1 MTETSLIDRIREFN
15 ADRDPDLVKLKYSK
29 MQESPFGFFRGTC
42 HLFYEDWDRDSELN
56 KAPLSWLCG
65 DLHLQNFGSY
75 KGDNRVVYFDIND
88 FDESVLAPCSLD
100 LIRLLTSIF
109 LAFPHYQEEDENV
122 SHLADIFLDSY
133 RQEIIEAKARWFDR
147 RTATG
152 LVRELLEEKET
163 RKRKKFLDERTEIED
178 DRRKIIIEE
187 NKTRPILSTTKKTIE
202 TALKEF
208 AKSTDDPDFFQVID
222 ITERIAGNGSLGG
235 KRYLVLVKGKG
246 SPDDNYLLDI
256 KSTRSPSAI
265 EYISYINSYQPQWQN
280 EAERIISIQ
289 QKMQAIAP
297 AFLHTLPIDKDYY
310 VMRELQPSEDKIEWE
325 DNNYGFNKINELI
338 ADIGKIVAWAQLR
351 SSGRKGSADADELI
365 GFVTENKWQKL
376 SLQYAR
382 DYSKKVVKD
391 WQEFCKSIEDIQ
403 AI

>member
-1 MTETSLIDRIREFN
+1 MTKTSLIDRIREFN

-29 MQESPFGFFRGTC
+29 MQESPFGFFRGTS
-42 HLFYEDWDRDSELN
+42 HLFYEDWDRDSELDR
-56 KAPLSWLCG
+56 APLSWLCG
-65 DLHLQNFGSY
+65 DMHLQNFGSY

-88 FDESVLAPCSLD
+88 FDEAVLAPCTLD

-109 LAFPHYQEEDENV
+109 LAFPHYQKEDENV
-122 SHLADIFLDSY
+122 SHLVTMFLDSY

-163 RKRKKFLDERTEIED
+163 RKRKKFLDERTKIED
-178 DRRKIIIEE
+178 DRRKITIEE
-187 NKTRPILSTTKKTIE
+187 NKTRPILSTTKETIE

-208 AKSTDDPDFFQVID
+208 ARSTDNPDFFQVID

-235 KRYLVLVKGKG
+235 KRYLVLVEGKG

-256 KSTRSPSAI
+256 KSTRSPSASK
-265 EYISYINSYQPQWQN
+265 YLSYINSYQPQWQN
-280 EAERIISIQ
+280 EAERIIAIQ

-297 AFLHTLPIDKDYY
+297 AFLHILSIEKDYY

-325 DNNYGFNKINELI
+325 DNDRGFNKINNLI

-351 SSGRKGSADADELI
+351 SSGRKGSVNADELI
-365 GFVTENKWQKL
+365 KFVTGNKWQEL
-376 SLQYAR
+376 CLQYAR
-382 DYSKKVVKD
+382 NYNKKVVND
-391 WQEFCKSIEDIQ
+391 WQEFCQ
-403 AI
+403 AIE